1 MVFLWVQKCNHRGLE
16 LQLIIQNVSMAHETV
31 STCLLGGCQTFQ
43 SADDCMV
50 DVCEN
55 AQLQIQD
62 FAKGAQHEQ
71 VGYLQFGSRAC

>member
-1 MVFLWVQKCNHRGLE
+1 MFQWPTKQCQLVYWVDVK
-16 LQLIIQNVSMAHETV
+16 
-31 STCLLGGCQTFQ
+31 TFQ

-62 FAKGAQHEQ
+62 FAKRVAFCMSKWAICSWDPGPATDP
-71 VGYLQFGSRAC
+71 GSF